1 MGTAKWLGRKVRFY
15 DPNEIE
21 LSNRIAAAWGAF
33 TKFKTELTDRQYCIN
48 DRLKL
53 FNAVVTSTMLYGCEA
68 WTLRIDQQ
76 RRVRAVQR
84 KMLRLVL
91 NAKRQRVQ
99 LDGTSQESNDGI
111 EAEEDEEQLLLL
123 EPWPDFLWRTARW
136 SEEHLK
142 AAGQKEWLTIWRAR
156 QWNWATRLV
165 NDDSQ
170 KWSAT
175 ATQWQPPLHCRKP
188 SGRLQARPRKRWEQ
202 DLVDFLAFWKPGSRE
217 TWQELAARPSE
228 WERLKDAF
236 VNYTCHH

>member
-1 MGTAKWLGRKVRFY
+1 M
-15 DPNEIE
+15 
-21 LSNRIAAAWGAF
+21 
-33 TKFKTELTDRQYCIN
+33 
-48 DRLKL
+48 
-53 FNAVVTSTMLYGCEA
+53 
-68 WTLRIDQQ
+68 
-76 RRVRAVQR
+76 
-84 KMLRLVL
+84 
-91 NAKRQRVQ
+91 Q

-111 EAEEDEEQLLLL
+111 EAEEDEEQLYLL
-123 EPWPDFLWRTARW
+123 EPWHDFLSRTSRW

-175 ATQWQPPLHCRKP
+175 ATQWQPPLHCWKP

-236 VNYTCHH
+236 VNYTCQHRGLSEAKRTTTGGTPLALAAAVAERITLRRTCENFLRLGPTHRPDGTRNRHDVVK